1 MLVKDFI
8 YYKNKFSEGNYNY
21 TYNITIG
28 DSKYIFDGSIVNNV
42 NSGYKESNMGIIKY
56 YLDETGVYQELA
68 GNKVLISNL
77 YENLNSSYFSLQD
90 VLNSVSALNPVLN
103 NLSEVTYPVYE
114 ASNGISKY
122 VVEFVNEE
130 KINITISEESVT
142 YSIVY
147 LI

>member
-1 MLVKDFI
+1 
-8 YYKNKFSEGNYNY
+8 
-21 TYNITIG
+21 
-28 DSKYIFDGSIVNNV
+28 
-42 NSGYKESNMGIIKY
+42 MGIIKY

-147 LI
+147 MKV